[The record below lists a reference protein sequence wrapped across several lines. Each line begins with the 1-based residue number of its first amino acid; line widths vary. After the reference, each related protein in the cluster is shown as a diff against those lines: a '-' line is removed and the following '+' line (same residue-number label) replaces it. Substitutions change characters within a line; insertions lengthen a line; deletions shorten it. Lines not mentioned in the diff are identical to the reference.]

1 MRWPRDVIQGQRK
14 TNQITRSDNGG
25 KKNKVEPVLTHLTS
39 WFVCG
44 NHLFDETQLGGRDA
58 PDEEDEEQR
67 VVSRAWTGHL
77 MAERDI
83 VIGQCINSR

>member
-1 MRWPRDVIQGQRK
+1 MR
-14 TNQITRSDNGG
+14 
-25 KKNKVEPVLTHLTS
+25 
-39 WFVCG
+39 G

-67 VVSRAWTGHL
+67 VVTWVWTGHL

-83 VIGQCINSR
+83 MIGQCINSQRVLSMATRVPDPREKVHIFLLICAWQQLMLW